1 MCVFVCGWKAGV
13 CVSHASRSPDKIW
26 AVFLIRSCREL
37 WSLFSPQLNDT
48 ASCKKGASNQFVI
61 NAVEFLS
68 LPAVFH
74 SPPPDTN
81 NEGVAFYM
89 LFTEVINV
97 SLWIQSET
105 NCTFCSFAGARME
118 NIFPP
123 RGQKGSVQR
132 WHMGG
137 PRIAINCL
145 TGNWGQ

>member
-74 SPPPDTN
+74 SPPPPTQTMKALRFICSLPRLLMCHCGFNRKLTARFARLPAQEWKIYFHHGGRKEVYSGDTW
-81 NEGVAFYM
+81 EGLAS
-89 LFTEVINV
+89 LFD
-97 SLWIQSET
+97 W
-105 NCTFCSFAGARME
+105 
-118 NIFPP
+118 
-123 RGQKGSVQR
+123 
-132 WHMGG
+132 
-137 PRIAINCL
+137 
-145 TGNWGQ
+145 